1 MGWRINDGG
10 WVLEVREVGLFGVI
24 FIFVFVFGIGIK
36 QKNPLSSDKGF
47 FKNKIKTGGG
57 LLSRFRSTIGA
68 GGLNFCVRNGNR

>member
-24 FIFVFVFGIGIK
+24 FIFVFGIGIK

-47 FKNKIKTGGG
+47 LKIK
-57 LLSRFRSTIGA
+57 
-68 GGLNFCVRNGNR
+68 